1 MVETVAPKLRE
12 MSPALYSVI
21 FGGYVNGKYNDM
33 NLVEAYNNEMKF
45 EEERFDRSF
54 SEIADILNRY
64 ENTDKYTA
72 DYVATHLESL
82 FSGKLDMG
90 SLSIEEFEALHGNL
104 SLIDGNGNIYMNST
118 NEDFVEL
125 ARLVTEYK
133 KDINRLNTKIMKST
147 ERFEA
152 LVEYYNIDRNDI
164 EHASENPEIKTSDIK
179 FLESY
184 SANIET
190 WTNKVEMLKQQLEQP
205 NKEGFTYTINSAMDI
220 YLIARQEGG
229 IERLMKDAKVDNPSK
244 NVKNNLTL
252 GNIMFVFDMFNSPE
266 MKKYLDVMNVLQ
278 KELASRRFEI
288 EAVRYRS
295 HNKMLDLVESY
306 YTYDVDDTK
315 LGYLPNIGTPSTDS
329 LDYLDNV
336 LSVGNVNDGMTKGR
350 ENVKNQNLNL
360 NAIGTFINQIK
371 KQERYI
377 AFYETMSF
385 LNSLVKTD
393 SSRDITTAVMY
404 AFGDQQGVLIKDEI
418 VSMLKS
424 IAHKNGNSGP
434 ATTLINGLRTTQV
447 YKSLGFSIVS
457 GIVQTPAYLLV
468 VDDIGAK
475 NAARYFSEYFRESAW
490 FGIRNFGTDRVSNA
504 EQMINKYAPQMKEF
518 KTTMTMLPKDSFTGK
533 LIRKIEKI
541 LGNEDKGVELSEE
554 FNAKFRRVPFKF
566 IDFMNRNIAY
576 ATWYAY
582 YKTYLNQNPNRMT
595 DPEYIKYC
603 ANEATQ
609 KTMDI
614 TPSTLEKDRA
624 VLYNESDTTIKQLLL
639 FTHQNNKILNKFI
652 SKVYGKIYGEGNAKE
667 IAKTLGIMALVSA
680 VSAAFNGYAFAH
692 DDEDDRGFVPN
703 LVQKTTQYIILEYAD
718 ILLPVAG
725 GMIKDNFEGY
735 GFMSNTPIVG
745 TASELYS
752 VLTEENKG
760 KNWNQKLATAFSNL
774 ISEVL
779 SAMELPGGI
788 VNKIYRSFRDGTP
801 LWLLNY
807 NWAKVGM

>member
-1 MVETVAPKLRE
+1 MVA
-12 MSPALYSVI
+12 
-21 FGGYVNGKYNDM
+21 
-33 NLVEAYNNEMKF
+33 
-45 EEERFDRSF
+45 
-54 SEIADILNRY
+54 
-64 ENTDKYTA
+64 
-72 DYVATHLESL
+72 
-82 FSGKLDMG
+82 
-90 SLSIEEFEALHGNL
+90 
-104 SLIDGNGNIYMNST
+104 
-118 NEDFVEL
+118 
-125 ARLVTEYK
+125 
-133 KDINRLNTKIMKST
+133 
-147 ERFEA
+147 
-152 LVEYYNIDRNDI
+152 
-164 EHASENPEIKTSDIK
+164 
-179 FLESY
+179 
-184 SANIET
+184 
-190 WTNKVEMLKQQLEQP
+190 
-205 NKEGFTYTINSAMDI
+205 
-220 YLIARQEGG
+220 
-229 IERLMKDAKVDNPSK
+229 
-244 NVKNNLTL
+244 
-252 GNIMFVFDMFNSPE
+252 
-266 MKKYLDVMNVLQ
+266 
-278 KELASRRFEI
+278 
-288 EAVRYRS
+288 
-295 HNKMLDLVESY
+295 
-306 YTYDVDDTK
+306 
-315 LGYLPNIGTPSTDS
+315 
-329 LDYLDNV
+329 
-336 LSVGNVNDGMTKGR
+336 
-350 ENVKNQNLNL
+350 
-360 NAIGTFINQIK
+360 
-371 KQERYI
+371 
-377 AFYETMSF
+377 
-385 LNSLVKTD
+385 
-393 SSRDITTAVMY
+393 
-404 AFGDQQGVLIKDEI
+404 
-418 VSMLKS
+418 
-424 IAHKNGNSGP
+424 
-434 ATTLINGLRTTQV
+434 
-447 YKSLGFSIVS
+447 
-457 GIVQTPAYLLV
+457 
-468 VDDIGAK
+468 DIGAK

-582 YKTYLNQNPNRMT
+582 YKTYLNENPNRMT

-725 GMIKDNFEGY
+725 GMIKDHFEGY
-735 GFMSNTPIVG
+735 GFMPNTPIIS

-752 VLTEENKG
+752 VLTEKKKG
-760 KNWNQKLATAFSNL
+760 KNWNQKVATAFSNL
-774 ISEVL
+774 LSEVL

-788 VNKIYRSFRDGTP
+788 VNKVYRSFRDGTP